1 MIRNHQSWPMEC
13 GGIAHFVGISKFH
26 EESEDTSY
34 FFGAIYVHIFPLFF
48 EAAEMM
54 TIKCLHEI
62 AFW

>member
-1 MIRNHQSWPMEC
+1 MEC
-13 GGIAHFVGISKFH
+13 GGIAHFVGISNFH
-26 EESEDTSY
+26 EESDDTSY
-34 FFGAIYVHIFPLFF
+34 FFWAIYVHIFPLFF